1 MTQVKDNSF
10 GKCDDPS
17 VNQIIGRILSQ
28 HFDKSPDR
36 KKTIG
41 EIEDEMM
48 AHVQQRAK
56 IVDFAKG
63 ETCEFK

>member
-10 GKCDDPS
+10 GKCDNPA
-17 VNQIIGRILSQ
+17 VNQIISRILTQ
-28 HFDKSPDR
+28 HFDKSPER
-36 KKTIG
+36 RKTIG

-56 IVDFAKG
+56 IVDFANG